1 MVSQTGAAAPP
12 GVRSGQALEVDPAMS
27 PTDIMEGWTSDRL
40 AETQAVLERLRTL
53 PRPPS

>member
-1 MVSQTGAAAPP
+1 
-12 GVRSGQALEVDPAMS
+12 MS